1 MYSTWSSPNPV
12 LYGSGSSKSVG
23 EQLKRLGCKKVMV
36 VCDKGVKAA
45 GIVDKVLGYITSA
58 GIETVVYDGALSDSP
73 DYTINEAGALAAR
86 EKVDGVV
93 GVGGGSSID
102 TAKGVDVL
110 LSNPPPINQYFA
122 RPGFPPAGDLS
133 NLKPLVV
140 IPTTAGTGS
149 EVTPGGACA
158 DTANNTKENF
168 VCPVSLGIVDPEL
181 TLGLSP
187 EGTSTTAFDA
197 LCHAVEAVVS
207 NQPNE
212 FSRLFGMKA
221 ISLIGEN
228 LITAVRDGGNLKA
241 REALHLA
248 ATMASMSILGP
259 YCNIPHDIGAV
270 ICMMFHIPHGVAVS
284 ACLPEI
290 FKFYAPAVPQEMKD
304 IARALGGTV
313 ADDATPEEIGRAAAD
328 AVFRLMKESRLPRLT
343 RFVKSKS
350 ELLTAVPKIME
361 TQIFFFSPRPV
372 TAEDITSILDKSYD
386 LQLQMEQQSAQPV

>member
-1 MYSTWSSPNPV
+1 MFSTWSSPNPV
-12 LYGSGSSKSVG
+12 LYGTGASKAVG
-23 EQLKRLGCKKVMV
+23 EQLKRFGCRKVIV
-36 VCDKGVKAA
+36 VYDKGVKSA
-45 GIVDKVLGYITSA
+45 GIVDKVLGYIRDA
-58 GIETVVYDGALSDSP
+58 GIETVLYDGVISDTP
-73 DYTINEAGALAAR
+73 DYTVNEAGALAVR
-86 EKVDGVV
+86 EAVDGVV
-93 GVGGGSSID
+93 GVGGGSSMD

-122 RPGFPPAGDLS
+122 RPGFPPSGDLT

-149 EVTPGGACA
+149 EVTPGGACG

-168 VCPVSLGIVDPEL
+168 VCPVSLGIIDPEL
-181 TLGLSP
+181 TLGLGP
-187 EGTSTTAFDA
+187 EGTSITAFDA

-207 NQPNE
+207 NQPNQ
-212 FSRLFGMKA
+212 FSQLFGMQA
-221 ISLIGEN
+221 ITLIGQN
-228 LITAVRDGGNLKA
+228 LLTAVKDGSNLKA

-290 FKFYAPAVPQEMKD
+290 FRFYAPAVPYKMKK
-304 IARALGGTV
+304 IAEALGSDVPDG
-313 ADDATPEEIGRAAAD
+313 ATPEELGQIAAD
-328 AVFRLMKESRLPRLT
+328 AVYRLMKESKLPRLT
-343 RFVKSKS
+343 SFVKSKE
-350 ELLTAVPKIME
+350 ELLTAVPEIMR

-372 TAEDITSILDKSYD
+372 TEADITVILGKSYD
-386 LQLQMEQQSAQPV
+386 LQLQMGGN